1 VADRKGRYPKSLRV
15 NPTEQGRPTRV
26 RRMTSVTGTQIRYL
40 ARRLIP
46 PIEAVVVQN
55 LYVVQAGDRI
65 DLVANKLL
73 GDPLQYWR
81 ISDANLQF
89 DPLQLCSEP
98 GRRLRIPAPL
108 GDARYGRLGEPSARG
123 TTSSAPAPVS
133 DEHDDDEG
141 GTN

>member
-1 VADRKGRYPKSLRV
+1 
-15 NPTEQGRPTRV
+15 
-26 RRMTSVTGTQIRYL
+26 MTSATGTEIRYL

-46 PIEAVVVQN
+46 PIDSVVVQS

-81 ISDANLQF
+81 IGDANLQF
-89 DPLQLCSEP
+89 DPLELCSEP
-98 GRRLRIPAPL
+98 GSKLRIPAPL
-108 GDARYGRLGEPSARG
+108 GDARYGRMGEPSASG

-133 DEHDDDEG
+133 DVHDSEEG